1 MSKKSWSIR
10 KARADDAEAL
20 AACMD
25 AAYRPYMERLGDAPL
40 PPMTVDY
47 HEEIAS
53 YPVWVVEAD
62 ATVVGGLVL
71 MPEGDGMTVANVAV
85 HPNFQ
90 GHGLGRSL
98 MSFADEEA
106 QRQGYTAMHLAT
118 HVLLTEN
125 IAFYEHLGWS
135 ETSRDDSR
143 VYMKKML

>member
-47 HEEIAS
+47 HAEIAS

-71 MPEGDGMTVANVAV
+71 IPEGDGMTVANVAV
-85 HPNFQ
+85 HPHFQ
-90 GHGLGRSL
+90 GHGVVLKKSADSTRLKSLEFTVYSISRSHHR
-98 MSFADEEA
+98 F
-106 QRQGYTAMHLAT
+106 
-118 HVLLTEN
+118 
-125 IAFYEHLGWS
+125 
-135 ETSRDDSR
+135 
-143 VYMKKML
+143 